1 MKLSEIRRLVHLGT
15 PDPPYG
21 VRALARCFDIED
33 LARLARRRLP
43 SAVAGYLDGG
53 GEGEWTLRRNRRAF
67 DALEFMP
74 RLMHDVSTIDTATT
88 LLGSPVP
95 LPFALSPVGGP
106 RMFHHEG
113 ELAVARA
120 ARKAGLP
127 YGVSTLA
134 TQTIEQIAEAGRG
147 TPLWFQLYV
156 WGDRS
161 TARELLS
168 RAKAAGYHA
177 LLLSCDT
184 SVRSDRERELHQGV
198 KLPVPELT
206 IGTLLNGA
214 MHPDW
219 SWNFLTSPAIGFP
232 NLSISGP
239 TSRRQLHDMFDGTV
253 SWGDLEWIRSEWDGP
268 VVVKGVLRAADAV
281 RAADLGASAVI
292 VSNHGGRQL
301 DRAPAALEALPAVVD
316 AVGDR
321 VEVLCDSGIRRGG
334 DIAAALALGAHGVL
348 IGRPHLYGL
357 AAAGEPGVRLA
368 IDILARELR
377 MTMGLCGAAS
387 LAELDRDLLR
397 AAVPARASVP
407 AQALSPDGARP
418 ARSTASTRSARSTGS
433 PRSTSSA
440 ASAGSGRSAESARS
454 TSSGRSAEKAS
465 ATTRSKPSAG
475 SSTTTSK
482 SPTSRTTRS
491 RPAGQ

>member
-1 MKLSEIRRLVHLGT
+1 VKPSEIRQLIHLGR
-15 PDPPYG
+15 PNPPYG
-21 VRALARCFDIED
+21 VRSLARCYDIDD

-43 SAVAGYLDGG
+43 YGAAGYLDGG

-67 DALEFMP
+67 DALEFVP
-74 RLMHDVSTIDTATT
+74 RLLNDVSHIDTSTT
-88 LLGSPVP
+88 LLGSRVP

-106 RMFHHEG
+106 RLFHHEG

-120 ARKAGLP
+120 ARKAGVP

-134 TQTIEQIAEAGRG
+134 TQSLEEIAEAGHG

-161 TARELLS
+161 AARELLN

-177 LLLSCDT
+177 LLLSADT
-184 SVRSDRERELHQGV
+184 SVRSDRERELRQGV

-206 IGTLLNGA
+206 IRALLNGA
-214 MHPDW
+214 LHPDW
-219 SWNFLTSPAIGFP
+219 SWNFVTRPAIGFP
-232 NLSISGP
+232 NLSMSGP
-239 TSRRQLHDMFDGTV
+239 TSRQRLAEMFDGTV
-253 SWGDLEWIRSEWDGP
+253 SWRDLEWIRSEWDGP
-268 VVVKGVLRAADAV
+268 VVVKGVLRPADAV

-301 DRAPAALEALPAVVD
+301 DHVPAALEALPSVVD

-321 VEVLCDSGIRRGG
+321 VEVLCDSGIRRGS
-334 DIAAALALGAHGVL
+334 DIVAALALGARGVL

-357 AAAGEPGVRLA
+357 AAAGEPGVRHA
-368 IDILARELR
+368 IDILAKELR
-377 MTMGLCGAAS
+377 ATMGLCGATS

-407 AQALSPDGARP
+407 AQALSPDGTQA
-418 ARSTASTRSARSTGS
+418 ARSGKPSTTKSPAKSSTG
-433 PRSTSSA
+433 A
-440 ASAGSGRSAESARS
+440 
-454 TSSGRSAEKAS
+454 
-465 ATTRSKPSAG
+465 
-475 SSTTTSK
+475 K
-482 SPTSRTTRS
+482 SPPSRATRT
-491 RPAGQ
+491 RTGQ

>member
-1 MKLSEIRRLVHLGT
+1 VKLSEIRQLIHLGT
-15 PDPPYG
+15 PSPPYG
-21 VRALARCFDIED
+21 LRSLARCYDVDD

-43 SAVAGYLDGG
+43 AAAAGYLDGG
-53 GEGEWTLRRNRRAF
+53 GEDEWTLRRNRRAF
-67 DALEFMP
+67 DAVEFMP

-120 ARKAGLP
+120 AGKGGIP

-134 TQTIEQIAEAGRG
+134 TQPLEDIAQAGQG
-147 TPLWFQLYV
+147 APLWFQLYV

-168 RAKAAGYHA
+168 RAKAAGYQA
-177 LLLSCDT
+177 LILSADT
-184 SVRSDRERELHQGV
+184 SVRSQRERELHRGV

-206 IGTLLNGA
+206 LRTLLDGA
-214 MHPDW
+214 LHPDW
-219 SWNFLTSPAIGFP
+219 SWNFVTSPAIGFP
-232 NLSISGP
+232 NVSMSGP
-239 TSRRQLHDMFDGTV
+239 TSRERLAQMFDGTV
-253 SWGDLEWIRSEWDGP
+253 SWDDLEWIRSQWDGP
-268 VVVKGVLRAADAV
+268 VGVKGVLRPADAV

-301 DRAPAALEALPAVVD
+301 DRAPAGLEALPAVVD

-321 VEVLCDSGIRRGG
+321 VEVLCDSGFRRGG
-334 DIAAALALGAHGVL
+334 DIVAALALGARGVL
-348 IGRPHLYGL
+348 IGRPYLYGL
-357 AAAGEPGVRLA
+357 AAAGEPGVRHA
-368 IDILARELR
+368 IDILAKEVR

-397 AAVPARASVP
+397 AAAPARASVP
-407 AQALSPDGARP
+407 AQALSPDGAP
-418 ARSTASTRSARSTGS
+418 AAGPGRKTTPRAKPAATG
-433 PRSTSSA
+433 RGRTGAA
-440 ASAGSGRSAESARS
+440 AS
-454 TSSGRSAEKAS
+454 K
-465 ATTRSKPSAG
+465 
-475 SSTTTSK
+475 
-482 SPTSRTTRS
+482 
-491 RPAGQ
+491 

>member
-1 MKLSEIRRLVHLGT
+1 MNLSEIRQLIHLGT

-21 VRALARCFDIED
+21 VRSLARCYDIED

-43 SAVAGYLDGG
+43 AAAAGYLDGG
-53 GEGEWTLRRNRRAF
+53 GEDEWTLRRNRRAF
-67 DALEFMP
+67 DALEFLP
-74 RLMHDVSTIDTATT
+74 RLMHDVSTIDTSTT
-88 LLGSPVP
+88 LLGSKAP

-120 ARKAGLP
+120 VAKTSIP

-134 TQTIEQIAEAGRG
+134 TQPLEDIAEAAHGA
-147 TPLWFQLYV
+147 PLWFQVYV

-161 TARELLS
+161 AARDLLS
-168 RAKAAGYHA
+168 RARAAGYQA
-177 LLLSCDT
+177 LILSADT
-184 SVRSDRERELHQGV
+184 SVRSQRERELHQGV

-206 IGTLLNGA
+206 IRTLLEGA
-214 MHPDW
+214 LHPEW
-219 SWNFLTSPAIGFP
+219 SWNFVTRPAIGFP
-232 NLSISGP
+232 NLSISGA
-239 TSRRQLHDMFDGTV
+239 TSRSQLEEMFDGTV
-253 SWGDLEWIRSEWDGP
+253 SWDDLEWIRSEWDGP
-268 VVVKGVLRAADAV
+268 VAVKGVLRPADAI

-301 DRAPAALEALPAVVD
+301 DRAPAGLEALPAIVD

-321 VEVLCDSGIRRGG
+321 VEVLCDSGFRRGG
-334 DIAAALALGAHGVL
+334 DIVAALALGARGVL

-368 IDILARELR
+368 IDILAREVR

-407 AQALSPDGARP
+407 AQALSPDGA
-418 ARSTASTRSARSTGS
+418 
-433 PRSTSSA
+433 
-440 ASAGSGRSAESARS
+440 ASAGGSGR
-454 TSSGRSAEKAS
+454 K
-465 ATTRSKPSAG
+465 
-475 SSTTTSK
+475 TTSRAK
-482 SPTSRTTRS
+482 PAATGRGRTGAEAS
-491 RPAGQ
+491 K

>member
-1 MKLSEIRRLVHLGT
+1 VNLSEIRQLVHLGM
-15 PDPPYG
+15 PNPPYG
-21 VRALARCFDIED
+21 VRSLARCFDIED
-33 LARLARRRLP
+33 LAKVARRRVP
-43 SAVAGYLDGG
+43 AAVAGYLDGG

-88 LLGSPVP
+88 LLGSQVP

-120 ARKAGLP
+120 ARKAGVP

-134 TQTIEQIAEAGRG
+134 THTIERIAEAGQG

-161 TARELLS
+161 VARELLG

-177 LLLSCDT
+177 LLLSADT
-184 SVRSDRERELHQGV
+184 SVRSERERELHQGI

-214 MHPDW
+214 THPDW

-232 NLSISGP
+232 NLSINGP
-239 TSRRQLHDMFDGTV
+239 TSRQQLHDMFDGTV
-253 SWGDLEWIRSEWDGP
+253 SWSDLEWIRSEWDGP

-301 DRAPAALEALPAVVD
+301 DRVPAALEALPAVVD

-321 VEVLCDSGIRRGG
+321 VEVLCDSGIRRGS
-334 DIAAALALGAHGVL
+334 DIVAALALGARGVL

-357 AAAGEPGVRLA
+357 AAAGEPGVRHA
-368 IDILARELR
+368 IDILAKEVR
-377 MTMGLCGAAS
+377 MTMGLCGVAS

-407 AQALSPDGARP
+407 AQALSPDASLAARP
-418 ARSTASTRSARSTGS
+418 AKAAAA
-433 PRSTSSA
+433 TS
-440 ASAGSGRSAESARS
+440 
-454 TSSGRSAEKAS
+454 
-465 ATTRSKPSAG
+465 RSKAAG
-475 SSTTTSK
+475 SSK
-482 SPTSRTTRS
+482 SPADMAKP
-491 RPAGQ
+491 PAGSSKPPVGSPKAAGSPKSPASSAKPPAGPATRTRPSSGPRSS